1 MPQQACTPGK
11 GGGGGGGLLTIEHG
25 EAGHHVYRGPRCS
38 DGGDSALQASKP
50 SVLQSNRS

>member
-11 GGGGGGGLLTIEHG
+11 GGGGGGLLTIEHG